1 MAKKTDITPVQAYEV
16 PRVTAAST
24 AFATLLTDVRN
35 LIVAERDLANVNYS
49 MDPAYGNW
57 MREAELAHE
66 RLTGT
71 LRAFE
76 SIRIEALE
84 DRPLKLMA
92 NLVDAMLGHEEP
104 GGAWRLLRDLHIV
117 FFASFQLP
125 GIGATALHR
134 NAQLLHARSLVT
146 ALVALPLFDFIP
158 DDAVGPDDDALTDGL
173 PCDLVSAL

>member
-1 MAKKTDITPVQAYEV
+1 MAENTDITPVQAYEV

-24 AFATLLTDVRN
+24 AFAALLTGVRN
-35 LIVAERDLANVNYS
+35 LIVAERDLADVNYS

-57 MREAELAHE
+57 MRDAELAHE
-66 RLTGT
+66 RLIDS
-71 LRAFE
+71 LRAFN
-76 SIRIEALE
+76 SIRVEALE

-104 GGAWRLLRDLHIV
+104 GGARRLLRDLHIV

-134 NAQLLHARSLVT
+134 NAQLLHARSLLT
-146 ALVALPLFDFIP
+146 ALVALPLFDFSAEC
-158 DDAVGPDDDALTDGL
+158 DDAADAEAQTI
-173 PCDLVSAL
+173 DLVSAH